1 MNLFDFFNFFSHA
14 HHKRKQADVPL
25 CGRSMVEMLGVLAI
39 IGVLSV
45 GAIAGYSK
53 AMFKY
58 KLNKQTEQISTI
70 LYNSLTSAEQF
81 SPPPPNP
88 GTSSVEDMMPIY
100 IKLGYIPVE
109 MIKPR
114 LTDNVFDAFNNNIY
128 VKYINWDTSP
138 SQKYLELTVWFSTPD
153 VAQCMNILT
162 LFKAMRENL
171 YLAFIYRSYENSDN
185 NSFISRMAGNILCAN
200 KYNTYPCLKNITIS
214 EMQHLC
220 DVCAETQSCRLSVQ
234 YNHTN

>member
-1 MNLFDFFNFFSHA
+1 M
-14 HHKRKQADVPL
+14 PL
-25 CGRSMVEMLGVLAI
+25 CGRSMVEVLAI

-58 KLNKQTEQISTI
+58 KLNKQVEQISTI

-162 LFKAMRENL
+162 LFKARRENL

-200 KYNTYPCLKNITIS
+200 KYNTYPFLKNITIS
-214 EMQHLC
+214 EMQHLY